1 MECFHIIY
9 SLLDEFDTGL
19 SDTCK
24 EFHAFKKYKLNSEF
38 SLTFY
43 RDVSFRAALS
53 YIKPSQLSLNLRG
66 CDLTDV
72 SHLNHIHALDL
83 SYSTVSDV
91 SSLTDVHSLNLTRCK
106 ILKVGALK
114 NCHTLILQ
122 GNGLVHDVSELG
134 NVTHLDLSHC
144 HGIQNVDALGHVHE
158 LSLYNCHGI
167 HDIHALT
174 HNHILNVARCHNI
187 TDFTSVLYTPTL
199 DVSWCKIKDVS
210 MFKHVKKLK
219 HTKLNHNHRVY
230 ENT

>member
-9 SLLDEFDTGL
+9 PLLDEFDTRL

-24 EFHAFKKYKLNSEF
+24 EFHAFKKYKLNSDF

-43 RDVSFRAALS
+43 RDESFRASLS
-53 YIKPSQLSLNLRG
+53 YIHPSRLSLDLRR

-72 SHLNHIHALDL
+72 THLNHIHALDL

-91 SSLTDVHSLNLTRCK
+91 SSLTDVHTLNLTRCD

-122 GNGLVHDVSELG
+122 SNGLVQDVSELG
-134 NVTHLDLSHC
+134 KVTHLDLSHC
-144 HGIQNVDALGHVHE
+144 HGIQNVDALGHVPE

-174 HNHILNVARCHNI
+174 HNRMLNLARCHKI
-187 TDFTSVLYTPTL
+187 KDFTSVLYTPTL
-199 DVSWCKIKDVS
+199 DVSWCNITDLS
-210 MFKHVKKLK
+210 MFKHVKKL
-219 HTKLNHNHRVY
+219 NHSHNV
-230 ENT
+230 